1 MTFAS
6 LSVLDPTLID
16 GIRDQIADEFAR
28 HIFDA
33 ISDVG
38 EGLEFEAEACA
49 SPTEKNAWNGRR
61 SCSIRAAATC
71 NRIRP

>member
-28 HIFDA
+28 RIFDA
-33 ISDVG
+33 Q
-38 EGLEFEAEACA
+38 
-49 SPTEKNAWNGRR
+49 
-61 SCSIRAAATC
+61 
-71 NRIRP
+71 